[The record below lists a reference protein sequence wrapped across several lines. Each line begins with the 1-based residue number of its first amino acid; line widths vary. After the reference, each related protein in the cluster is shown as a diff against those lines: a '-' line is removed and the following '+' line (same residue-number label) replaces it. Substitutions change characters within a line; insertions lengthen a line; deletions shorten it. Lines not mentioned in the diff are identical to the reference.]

1 MFYVGTIGSDSIQIN
16 RLNVMFFNS
25 LKNEKATNGE
35 ENKRFAKVDFKMY
48 SNIDN
53 R

>member
-1 MFYVGTIGSDSIQIN
+1 MLVLGSDSIQIN
-16 RLNVMFFNS
+16 RLNIMFFNS

-35 ENKRFAKVDFKMY
+35 ENKRFAKVYFKMY
-48 SNIDN
+48 NNIDS